1 MKAWGARTSHKRE
14 GQGRLAPLPSFPSF
28 LFFPAFFF
36 IFCSFFR
43 PMLLFLVALLLILKV
58 RTPTLVNFLA
68 RDCLVSLTSSFKHEF
83 NALLMSLHLPRNFP
97 TGCYELENEKHTLSY
112 VIKMSLQPL
121 MTMLDHKTML
131 EFSNLFVTAMQL
143 LYNF

>member
-1 MKAWGARTSHKRE
+1 MGCKNEPQKRGTRE
-14 GQGRLAPLPSFPSF
+14 VSSSPFPPIIFFLSRLS
-28 LFFPAFFF
+28 F

-58 RTPTLVNFLA
+58 LTPTLVNFLA

-112 VIKMSLQPL
+112 VITMSLQPL